1 MVDTVSAH
9 LELRLFIGV
18 RGPLGA
24 GGGHEASL
32 GRSGKRGCSVARS
45 GRKQVAQLGRRSEP
59 RVERGKCDCFSPRLC
74 GTFQRV
80 SQLRSWGLP
89 GATAVPAR
97 SALRRSGGG
106 PQRARP
112 AQDRRGADGD
122 GHACPAHGGENPGTS
137 QCVHLARNTKLGTNA
152 QSAFFVVFFVFF
164 LQD

>member
-9 LELRLFIGV
+9 LELTPFIGV

-32 GRSGKRGCSVARS
+32 GRGGKRGCSVARS

-74 GTFQRV
+74 GTFQGV
-80 SQLRSWGLP
+80 SQLQSWGLP

-97 SALRRSGGG
+97 LALRLSGGG
-106 PQRARP
+106 LQRARP
-112 AQDRRGADGD
+112 ARDRRGADGD

-137 QCVHLARNTKLGTNA
+137 QSVCTQLETQSSAQMHSQRFLG
-152 QSAFFVVFFVFF
+152 FFCFF

>member
-1 MVDTVSAH
+1 MDTVFAH
-9 LELRLFIGV
+9 LELTPFIGV

-45 GRKQVAQLGRRSEP
+45 GRKQVAQLGRRPEP

-89 GATAVPAR
+89 GATRFRPGWRSDVAEVAR
-97 SALRRSGGG
+97 SV
-106 PQRARP
+106 
-112 AQDRRGADGD
+112 
-122 GHACPAHGGENPGTS
+122 PGLPETAEGRTAM
-137 QCVHLARNTKLGTNA
+137 VTLARHTAGRIQGHHKVCAL
-152 QSAFFVVFFVFF
+152 S
-164 LQD
+164 